1 MLDEC
6 IAEISD
12 DLEKVTRRQEPLPKH
27 PRPAILKCFTEILE
41 QLGVTVIGSS
51 SVTEME

>member
-6 IAEISD
+6 IAQISD
-12 DLEKVTRRQEPLPKH
+12 DLDEVTQSRVPLPKW

-41 QLGVTVIGSS
+41 QSGV
-51 SVTEME
+51 SVFHDRNGTIP